1 MPRGR
6 KPKLQTAIKAGD
18 ALVVDDPHFEEEVV
32 APAAPR
38 AAAHQSRGAVERPAA
53 HMEDHETPRIRTR
66 SRKATVA
73 EDPFYINRE
82 EIPEGLD
89 YEWKR
94 WSVGGVHDPF
104 YIAQQRQQGWE
115 PVPPKRHPNWVP
127 PGYKEPHIVKG
138 GQILMDRPMELTND
152 AKRELRDLS
161 KQQVREAEQRLGMT
175 AKGELTRDFDGAR
188 PRITKEIGRMV
199 AVEE

>member
-18 ALVVDDPHFEEEVV
+18 ALVVDDPHFEGSVT
-32 APAAPR
+32 PR
-38 AAAHQSRGAVERPAA
+38 AAAHQPRATAERFEA
-53 HMEDHETPRIRTR
+53 HIDDHEPPRVRTR
-66 SRKATVA
+66 ARKATVA
-73 EDPFYINRE
+73 DNPFDIPKE

-94 WSVGGVHDPF
+94 WSVGGQTDPF
-104 YIAQQRQQGWE
+104 YIAQMRQQGWE

-127 PGYKEPHIVKG
+127 PGYNEPHIIKG
-138 GQILMDRPMELTND
+138 GQILMDRPIELTNE
-152 AKRELRDLS
+152 AKRELRQLS

-175 AKGELTRDFDGAR
+175 PQQTLTRDHDGAR